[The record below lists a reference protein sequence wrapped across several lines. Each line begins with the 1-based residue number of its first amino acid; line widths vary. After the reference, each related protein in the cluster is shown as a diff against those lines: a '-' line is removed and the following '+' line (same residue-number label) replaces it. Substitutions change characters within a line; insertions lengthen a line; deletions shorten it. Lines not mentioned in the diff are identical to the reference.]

1 MPKIVDHDEKR
12 REIGQVILR
21 VMGRD
26 GLGALTIR
34 GIAREGGFSSG
45 VLAHY
50 FTNKEEMVQFAFETV
65 ADMAFERIH
74 SKLEGARTGLE
85 KLQLLVEELLP
96 RHEDDVE
103 SIVAIAFWGTSLHDP
118 ALLEQFHVRYE
129 NWRNHVRD
137 ALMEAV
143 ANGEIERPIHV
154 EDEVD
159 LIVSATDGLLVS
171 LTLDPKRFSK
181 ARKARL
187 IARIVSGL
195 SAKVGETTR

>member
-1 MPKIVDHDEKR
+1 MPKIVDRDEKR

-65 ADMAFERIH
+65 AEMAFERIH
-74 SKLEGARTGLE
+74 E
-85 KLQLLVEELLP
+85 KLAVARSGLQKLQILVEELLP
-96 RHEDDVE
+96 SHEDDIE
-103 SIVAIAFWGTSLHDP
+103 SIVAIAFWGTALHDEP
-118 ALLEQFHVRYE
+118 LLQQFHDRYE

-143 ANGEIERPIHV
+143 ANGEIERPQHV

-187 IARIVSGL
+187 VSRIVSGL
-195 SAKVGETTR
+195 SAKVTEMAK